1 MMGLGRAYSPTPV
14 LALLA
19 LALVLISGC
28 ARVGLP
34 PGGPED
40 TTPPEVVTT
49 VPEDGATEAAR
60 DTQIEI
66 EFSEEMNR
74 VSVEHGFSI
83 VPDVELRNLRWDGAT
98 LVAGPVAELP
108 DSTTF
113 IVEIAQSAKDYHE
126 VAIEEPFVLM
136 FSTGGTLDTGVI
148 SGAVSVMGA
157 AVPGATVWAC
167 RGSVTTDGGVIRG
180 CRYAAVTDT
189 DGAFRIVGVAA
200 MERPYILLAFI
211 DTDEDNVYSVREE
224 TGRIAETNALID
236 GPGAVAAGIQ
246 IELAGDL
253 DEETPAD
260 VRGEE

>member
-1 MMGLGRAYSPTPV
+1 MMRLGRAYSPAPA

-19 LALVLISGC
+19 LALALVSGC

-34 PGGPED
+34 PGGPKD
-40 TTPPEVVTT
+40 TTPPEVVAT
-49 VPEDGATEAAR
+49 VPENGTTGAEHDTEIR
-60 DTQIEI
+60 I
-66 EFSEEMNR
+66 EFSEEMNC

-83 VPDVELRNLRWDGAT
+83 VPDLKLRNLIWDGAT
-98 LVAGPVAELP
+98 LVARPVAELP

-113 IVEIAQSAKDYHE
+113 VVEVAQSAKDYHE
-126 VAIEEPFVLM
+126 VAIEAPFVLM

-148 SGAVSVMGA
+148 SGAVSVAGA

-167 RGSVTTDGGVIRG
+167 RGSVTTDSGLIRE

-189 DGAFRIVGVAA
+189 DGAFRLVGVAA
-200 MERPYILLAFI
+200 SERPYILLAFV
-211 DTDEDNVYSVREE
+211 DSDEDNVYSVREE

-236 GPGAVAAGIQ
+236 EPGAVVSGIQ

-253 DEETPAD
+253 DEDIPAD